1 MEFIAS
7 KIKERFLMTNNIVTD
22 YPALVEAVLSISDK
36 LDIQDNGRHW
46 MNKQQAQVYVNLGK
60 QAFQKLVDDG
70 VIPVHSL
77 DDHGLARLER
87 YNRDELDE
95 AMKSL

>member
-1 MEFIAS
+1 
-7 KIKERFLMTNNIVTD
+7 MTNNIVTD

-36 LDIQDNGRHW
+36 LDIQDNERQW

-70 VIPVHSL
+70 VIKVHSL
-77 DDHGLARLER
+77 DEHGLARLER

>member
-1 MEFIAS
+1 MSNSI
-7 KIKERFLMTNNIVTD
+7 LTD
-22 YPALVEAVLSISDK
+22 YPALVEAVLSIADK
-36 LDIQDNGRHW
+36 LETSDNGRQW
-46 MNKQQAQVYVNLGK
+46 LNKQQAQEYVNLGK
-60 QAFQKLVDDG
+60 QAFKKLVDDG
-70 VIPVHSL
+70 VIKVHSL

>member
-1 MEFIAS
+1 MSNSILA
-7 KIKERFLMTNNIVTD
+7 D
-22 YPALVEAVLSISDK
+22 YPALVEAVLSIADK
-36 LDIQDNGRHW
+36 LETSDNGRKW
-46 MNKQQAQVYVNLGK
+46 MNKQQAQAYVNLGK

-70 VIPVHSL
+70 VIKVHSL

>member
-60 QAFQKLVDDG
+60 QAFQKLVDDK

>member
-1 MEFIAS
+1 
-7 KIKERFLMTNNIVTD
+7 MTNNNSLAD
-22 YPALVEAVLSISDK
+22 YPALVEAVLSIADK
-36 LDIQDNGRHW
+36 LETSDNGRQW
-46 MNKQQAQVYVNLGK
+46 LNKQQAQEYVNLGK
-60 QAFQKLVDDG
+60 QAFKKLVDDG
-70 VIPVHSL
+70 VIKVHSL

>member
-22 YPALVEAVLSISDK
+22 YPALIETVLSISDK
-36 LDIQDNGRHW
+36 LDIQDNGRQW
-46 MNKQQAQVYVNLGK
+46 MNKQQAQAYVNLGK
-60 QAFQKLVDDG
+60 QAFKKLVDDG
-70 VIPVHSL
+70 VIKAHSL

>member
-1 MEFIAS
+1 MSNSI
-7 KIKERFLMTNNIVTD
+7 LTD
-22 YPALVEAVLSISDK
+22 YPALVEAVLSIANK
-36 LDIQDNGRHW
+36 LETSDNGRQW
-46 MNKQQAQVYVNLGK
+46 LNKQQAQEYVNLGK
-60 QAFQKLVDDG
+60 QAFKKLVDDG
-70 VIPVHSL
+70 VIKVHSL